1 MANDTSVSEFCTEQG
16 IWASIKP
23 LTLRLYVNPEGQLRA
38 QGCARS
44 SWAADGRHSW
54 LAALRRHKSQFGMQI
69 RSSGDRTDR
78 QIAYR
83 RISPPT
89 GLDPGEDASS
99 WVANRSPNGSA
110 GPWRASA
117 RCSASAGTTISGK
130 SAGGSGGSVTAGSTT
145 SPSQGR
151 IGSSVPS
158 LAGCDACGCAR
169 CADGPSEP
177 VSAGGAWCA

>member
-1 MANDTSVSEFCTEQG
+1 MLPTSNASRISSSSPVRTGRRYHRFQATLRASYLGSSPVGGEILRQALGRLEPRRMHAAMANDTSVSEFCTEQG

-89 GLDPGEDASS
+89 GLDPGFDAGKR
-99 WVANRSPNGSA
+99 NPGPLA
-110 GPWRASA
+110 GAAAGTIVVFPPSA
-117 RCSASAGTTISGK
+117 RT
-130 SAGGSGGSVTAGSTT
+130 
-145 SPSQGR
+145 
-151 IGSSVPS
+151 
-158 LAGCDACGCAR
+158 
-169 CADGPSEP
+169 
-177 VSAGGAWCA
+177 GAETG

>member
-23 LTLRLYVNPEGQLRA
+23 LTLHLYVNPEGQLRA

-44 SWAADGRHSW
+44 SWAAVGRRSR

-89 GLDPGEDASS
+89 GLDPQRVKVERAPERCGCRRSFDAS
-99 WVANRSPNGSA
+99 
-110 GPWRASA
+110 RAS
-117 RCSASAGTTISGK
+117 
-130 SAGGSGGSVTAGSTT
+130 
-145 SPSQGR
+145 PF
-151 IGSSVPS
+151 P
-158 LAGCDACGCAR
+158 
-169 CADGPSEP
+169 
-177 VSAGGAWCA
+177 

>member
-89 GLDPGEDASS
+89 GLDPVIALLLERMAEHACADTWRNIRDDLKGIQLAQLIGS
-99 WVANRSPNGSA
+99 NGTLWQVTE
-110 GPWRASA
+110 PRP
-117 RCSASAGTTISGK
+117 SASNRLKSLRISPPPAILK
-130 SAGGSGGSVTAGSTT
+130 
-145 SPSQGR
+145 
-151 IGSSVPS
+151 
-158 LAGCDACGCAR
+158 LA
-169 CADGPSEP
+169 
-177 VSAGGAWCA
+177 